1 VNPYLDLTAEFNA
14 GGLRAIVSSGQ
25 AVVVH
30 GLSMTSKDGDWI
42 VREQPDVLAHILAV
56 LGRHGARYRYGAPLD
71 VRWMRGAW
79 SAHLEFL
86 HDGLRLRT
94 DFVTRPPRLSQHELD
109 ALWAEQTGLKTPCVD
124 LRRLVALKRTS
135 RERDYVVIGEIA
147 RRLAEPADRLLA
159 LRSADDLV
167 GEARAQ
173 RDLAERLAEK
183 RPLLR
188 HALRGDVAP
197 LREALDAE
205 RRGQID
211 ADTARLARYT
221 AAMQAWAARWPALER
236 NLRELDLAG
245 QHRLIVAAAEESL
258 PMSPP
263 GVAP

>member
-42 VREQPDVLAHILAV
+42 VREQRDALAHILDV

-71 VRWMRGAW
+71 VRWMRGGW

-86 HDGLRLRT
+86 RDGLRLRT
-94 DFVTRPPRLSQHELD
+94 DFVTRPPRLSPHDLE
-109 ALWAEQTGLKTPCVD
+109 ALWAEQAGLPTPCVD
-124 LRRLVALKRTS
+124 LRRLVALKRTA
-135 RERDYVVIGEIA
+135 RERDHVVIGEIA
-147 RRLAEPADRLLA
+147 RRLADPADRLLA

-167 GEARAQ
+167 GEVRAH
-173 RDLAERLAEK
+173 RDLAERLAAQ

-211 ADTARLARYT
+211 ADTARLAGYT
-221 AAMQAWAARWPALER
+221 AAMQTWAACWPALER
-236 NLRELDLAG
+236 DLRELDLAG
-245 QHRLIVAAAEESL
+245 QHRRIVAAAEENLPTSL
-258 PMSPP
+258 P
-263 GVAP
+263 GGAP